1 MLDKNNTA
9 PLYRQLEEII
19 RNKVESQAW
28 PPGYLIPSEA
38 DLITQY
44 GVSRTTVRQAL
55 SDLVTDGILQRE
67 QGLGTFVAEPKFEHA
82 LTEGTSFTFDIL
94 QKGHRPGSITLF
106 AEEVVPSAK
115 IAKKL
120 QLRTPATVIRLERI
134 RTVDGEPVGLHA
146 VNIVRSLVPGLEIED
161 LKKENFSLYEMLE
174 GKLEAPMKEAIEA
187 IEAGVADERKS
198 RLLGVQAGS
207 PILIIERI
215 TYLANGSPFE
225 CAEMVY
231 RAERYKSVIRLHM
244 GRGKNPVK

>member
-1 MLDKNNTA
+1 MLDKNNTI

-19 RNKVESQAW
+19 RNKVESRVW
-28 PPGYLIPSEA
+28 PPGHLIPSEA
-38 DLITQY
+38 DLIAQY

-55 SDLVTDGILQRE
+55 GELVIDGILQRE

-82 LTEGTSFTFDIL
+82 LTAGTSFTFDIL
-94 QKGHRPGSITLF
+94 QKGHQPGGITLF
-106 AEEVVPSAK
+106 AEEVIPSAK
-115 IAKKL
+115 VATKL

-146 VNIVRSLVPGLEIED
+146 VNIVRHFVPGMEIED
-161 LKKENFSLYEMLE
+161 LKKENFSLYQMLE
-174 GKLEAPMKEAIEA
+174 EKLEFPMKEAIET

-198 RLLGVQAGS
+198 RLLGIHIGS

-225 CAEMVY
+225 YADMVY

-244 GRGKNPVK
+244 GGSKNSVK